1 MLTENR
7 QREDS
12 FIQGGSAAGRCGTR
26 NDSTKRRISGDLGI
40 VIVSSNATRRS
51 GEACGSRLPRNDST
65 KRGSSGDFGWHC
77 HLEEQK
83 ADAAISV
90 NADGARLPRSASLRS
105 Q

>member
-12 FIQGGSAAGRCGTR
+12 FIQGGSAAGRCGT
-26 NDSTKRRISGDLGI
+26 
-40 VIVSSNATRRS
+40 
-51 GEACGSRLPRNDST
+51 RNDST

-90 NADGARLPRSASLRS
+90 NADGARVPRSASLRS